1 MKNRYSLFKKGYW
14 EAGVLLGLCLLIASC
29 GEKEFTTDMPEN
41 KLITAISLKVSSELP
56 VQLGTDTTIVLSY
69 YSRKC
74 GSYRVEVDDY

>member
-41 KLITAISLKVSSELP
+41 KLITAISLKVRYNYC
-56 VQLGTDTTIVLSY
+56 LSY

>member
-41 KLITAISLKVSSELP
+41 KLITAISLKVSS
-56 VQLGTDTTIVLSY
+56 
-69 YSRKC
+69 
-74 GSYRVEVDDY
+74 